1 MTTKTRAGRWAPMVV
16 ATALGIATLT
26 PGSPGRDAQAQAGK
40 REAVKS
46 VRLYVFD
53 LGDIPVNE
61 GRLFDPPIP
70 VAKGGC
76 CVIVGHLIVH
86 PKGTLIWDTGVVP
99 DALIGSGKPGT
110 NGYAGK
116 PFRAK
121 LAEVGYRPEDITY
134 LAFSHYH
141 FDHTANGNMFKQS
154 TWIVQEAERNAMFA
168 AIGGTNLPG
177 GSQPVPDHYNELKT
191 SKTIVLANMDE
202 YDVFGDGA
210 VVIKAAPGHT
220 AGQQVLVVNLPKT
233 GKVMLAGDLYHFRE
247 ERERQ
252 LLPATLEYDK
262 EATRQS
268 RVKIEEYIKRN
279 NIPMWIE
286 HDSRLYATL
295 KKAPNYIE

>member
-1 MTTKTRAGRWAPMVV
+1 MMSTKTRAERYAPMAAAV
-16 ATALGIATLT
+16 ALAVATLT
-26 PGSPGRDAQAQAGK
+26 PGYVGGDLHAQAGK

-46 VRLYVFD
+46 LRLYVFD

-61 GRLFDPPIP
+61 GR
-70 VAKGGC
+70 C

-110 NGYAGK
+110 DRYTGK

-121 LAEVGYRPEDITY
+121 LAEIGYRPEDITY

-141 FDHTANGNMFKQS
+141 FDHTANANMFKGS
-154 TWIVQEAERNAMFA
+154 TWIVQEAERNAMLA
-168 AIGGTNLPG
+168 ALAGTKLPG
-177 GSQPVPDHYNELKT
+177 GSQPAPDHYNELKT
-191 SKTIVLANMDE
+191 SKAIVIKNSED
-202 YDVFGDGA
+202 YDVFGDGT
-210 VVIKAAPGHT
+210 VVIKAAHGHT
-220 AGQQVLVVNLPKT
+220 AGQQVLILNLPKT

-247 ERERQ
+247 EREQQ

-268 RVKIEEYIKRN
+268 RMRLEDYIKKN
-279 NIPMWIE
+279 NIPLWIE

>member
-1 MTTKTRAGRWAPMVV
+1 MMVKKSRTGRFAPALV
-16 ATALGIATLT
+16 AMAVGLGTLT
-26 PGSPGRDAQAQAGK
+26 TGHWGRDVLAQAK

-46 VRLYVFD
+46 LRMYIFD
-53 LGDIPVNE
+53 LGEIPVNE
-61 GRLFDPPIP
+61 GRMFNPPIQ

-110 NGYAGK
+110 DRYTGK
-116 PFRAK
+116 PFREK

-141 FDHTANGNMFKQS
+141 FDHTANANMFKDS

-168 AIGGTNLPG
+168 GTKIPG
-177 GSQPVPDHYNELKT
+177 GSPPDPTHYSELKN
-191 SKTIVLANMDE
+191 SKTIILANIE
-202 YDVFGDGA
+202 EFDVFGDRS
-210 VVIKAAPGHT
+210 VVIKRAPGHT
-220 AGQQVLVVNLPKT
+220 AAQQVLILNLPKT

-247 ERERQ
+247 EREQ
-252 LLPATLEYDK
+252 QVLPAALEYSNDD
-262 EATRQS
+262 S
-268 RVKIEEYIKRN
+268 RASRIKIEEYIKKN

-295 KKAPNYIE
+295 KKAPKYIE

>member
-1 MTTKTRAGRWAPMVV
+1 MATQTRAGRYASIAV
-16 ATALGIATLT
+16 AAALGIAALT
-26 PGSPGRDAQAQAGK
+26 PGSVGRDVHAQAGK

-46 VRLYVFD
+46 LRLYVFD
-53 LGDIPVNE
+53 LGDIPVSD
-61 GRLFDPPIP
+61 GRMFDPPIQ

-110 NGYAGK
+110 NFYAGK
-116 PFRAK
+116 PLRAK
-121 LAEVGYRPEDITY
+121 LAEVGYRPEDVTY

-141 FDHTANGNMFKQS
+141 FDHTANANMFKTS
-154 TWIVQEAERNAMFA
+154 TWIVQEAERNAMLA
-168 AIGGTNLPG
+168 AIGGTKLPG
-177 GSQPVPDHYNELKT
+177 GSQPTPDHYNELKT
-191 SKTIVLANMDE
+191 SKAIVLANMDQ
-202 YDVFGDGA
+202 YDVFGDGS
-210 VVIKAAPGHT
+210 VVVMPAPGHT
-220 AGQQVLVVNLPKT
+220 AGQQVLVLNLPKT

-252 LLPATLEYDK
+252 VLPATLEYDK
-262 EATRQS
+262 EASRQS
-268 RVKIEEYIKRN
+268 RVKIEDYIKRN